1 MNFDFP
7 VEIIRRDRT
16 KSASIEVLD
25 GVVNVIVPNSL
36 SEKRIEGLIKSRT
49 VWIRQKLIEQH
60 QRVPVKAKEY
70 VNGETFTYLGRNYR
84 LKLDE
89 NTKGGVKLKNGY
101 LVVPNNKEVPQSEND
116 EQIKQALEAWYQ
128 RRAHEKLSEKTKR
141 YAAILGVEPTSVDVK
156 NYTARWGSCSAN
168 GHVSYNWK
176 IIIAPHAVVD
186 YIVVHELCHLIEHNH
201 GPKYWKQVANV
212 VPNYKEHR
220 EWLKVNGEKL
230 IC

>member
-25 GVVNVIVPNSL
+25 GVVNVVVPTSL
-36 SEKRIEGLIKSRT
+36 SENRIEGLIKSRT
-49 VWIRQKLIEQH
+49 VWIRQKLTEQNE
-60 QRVPVKAKEY
+60 RVPVKPKEY
-70 VNGETFTYLGRNYR
+70 VNGENFTYLGRNYR

-89 NTKGGVKLKNGY
+89 NAKGDVKLKDGY
-101 LVVPNNKEVPQSEND
+101 LVVPYKKGVSQSEND
-116 EQIKQALEAWYQ
+116 EHIKQALEAWYQ
-128 RRAHEKLSEKTKR
+128 KLAHKKLSEKTKR

-212 VPNYKEHR
+212 VPNYMEHR